1 MGVPLPNLFAG
12 TEIAEWRMMEAA
24 ASIYMDPSTSSIGK
38 YASLALLLPLSTL
51 IGFGMGY
58 GLDHLFHT
66 GWIRYVFIV
75 LGTVSGFISL
85 IRELDKDK

>member
-1 MGVPLPNLFAG
+1 M
-12 TEIAEWRMMEAA
+12 IEAA
-24 ASIYMDPSTSSIGK
+24 LSMNPSTGSIGK